1 MAEVTKAANA
11 HTTIA
16 GNGWTNPSNAYAA
29 AADTNY
35 ATTLTGITTKNY
47 SDTGDFGFPDF
58 SSSDIPDGSTINA
71 VYIDYYGEYL
81 SGTGPGVMWGIIG
94 RISGADAGTEVTDA
108 ANTSPA
114 SSTWTFTTVPT
125 LANLRSASSVI
136 KARVRGSKGS
146 TSSTFT
152 IYTDGIALRVDY
164 TAPSAGG
171 GGYPYAGGGYY
182 PTSG

>member
-11 HTTIA
+11 HTTTA
-16 GNGWTNPSNAYAA
+16 GNGWTTASNAYAA

-58 SSSDIPDGSTINA
+58 SSSDIPDSSTINA

-81 SGTGPGVMWGIIG
+81 SATGPGVTWGLIG
-94 RISGADAGTEVTDA
+94 RISGVDAGTEVTDT
-108 ANTSPA
+108 ANLSPA
-114 SSTWTFTTVPT
+114 SATWTFTTVPT
-125 LANLRSASSVI
+125 LANLRSASTVI
-136 KARVRGSKGS
+136 KARVRGSKVS
-146 TSSTFT
+146 TSSTST

-164 TAPSAGG
+164 TAPAAAAEGF
-171 GGYPYAGGGYY
+171 PYVGGGYY
-182 PTSG
+182 P